1 MKKIELHLH
10 LDGSLNLDYAKKLLG
25 KECKN
30 EMCSGN
36 SKNLKDYLDKFSLP
50 IKLLQDADT
59 IETFSYLLGKELV
72 QEDVI
77 YAEVR
82 FCPLFHIEKISVD
95 EVIEAVIKGFKRVK
109 DIKINLIFCMMR
121 NFSFEKNLEIINLTE
136 KYLGNYV
143 VGIDL
148 AGDEANFKTKD
159 FTELFKIIREKK
171 IPFTIHAGE
180 ADGAASVMTAIEF
193 GAKRIGHGVRSI
205 ENNDVIKKLKE
216 NNIVLEICP
225 TSNINTHLYN
235 SIKDNPIDKLRK
247 LGIKVTVNTDNRTV
261 SNTSLNK
268 EYQLLKDNFG
278 YNDDDF
284 LEFNLN
290 AIEAA
295 FISEEEKEALRNK
308 LLKK

>member
-10 LDGSLNLDYAKKLLG
+10 LDGSLNLDYAKTLLG
-25 KECKN
+25 RECKN
-30 EMCSGN
+30 EMCSAN
-36 SKNLKDYLDKFSLP
+36 SKDLKEYLEKFSLP
-50 IKLLQDADT
+50 LKLLQDANI
-59 IETFSYLLGKELV
+59 IETFSYLLGKEL
-72 QEDVI
+72 EKDEVI

-82 FCPLFHIEKISVD
+82 FCPLFHVEKISVD
-95 EVIEAVIKGFKRVK
+95 EVITAIIKGFNRVK
-109 DIKINLIFCMMR
+109 DVKINLIFCMMR
-121 NFSFEKNLEIINLTE
+121 NFSIEKNLEIIDLTE
-136 KYLGNYV
+136 KYLGNRV

-148 AGDEANFKTKD
+148 AGDEANFKTENFAK
-159 FTELFKIIREKK
+159 LFKIIREKE

-180 ADGAASVMTAIEF
+180 ADGATSVMTAIEF

-205 ENNDVIKKLKE
+205 ENEAVIKKLKE

-225 TSNINTHLYN
+225 TSNVNTHLYN

-295 FISEEEKEALRNK
+295 FISEEEKEVLRNK